1 MRYLIKY
8 KYRGIIREKFV
19 EAESEEKA
27 KEMLK
32 QELLDYYN
40 NYCLQN
46 NITPTLKNFNKNYK
60 VL

>member
-8 KYRGIIREKFV
+8 KYRGITRKKLV

-27 KEMLK
+27 KEILR

-40 NYCLQN
+40 NYCLKN

-60 VL
+60 V